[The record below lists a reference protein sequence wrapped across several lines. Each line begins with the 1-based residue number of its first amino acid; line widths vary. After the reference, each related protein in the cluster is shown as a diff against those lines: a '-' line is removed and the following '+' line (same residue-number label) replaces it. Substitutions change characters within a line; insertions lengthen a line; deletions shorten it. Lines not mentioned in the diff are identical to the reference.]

1 MRVRSIGLTLAL
13 CVVGVAVGLAASAQ
27 MGTWKLDEAKSK
39 LPGKARNSMVVYAP
53 AGDSVKITI
62 DGIDATGKAVHSEW
76 TGKFDG
82 KDYAVT
88 GDATSHMRSYKVVNP
103 HTLSFKATLAGK
115 PALSGLIVVS
125 AGGNS
130 RTVKATRTDADG
142 KTTTFVSAY
151 DRQ

>member
-1 MRVRSIGLTLAL
+1 MRTIGSTLAL

-27 MGTWKLDEAKSK
+27 MGTWKLNEAKSK
-39 LPGKARNSMVVYAP
+39 LTGTARNNMVVYTP
-53 AGDSVKITI
+53 AGDSVKVTI
-62 DGIDATGKAVHSEW
+62 DGVDAAGKAAHSEW

-88 GDATSHMRSYKVVNP
+88 GDPTSDMRSYKQVNT

-115 PALSGLIVVS
+115 PVLSGLIVVS

-142 KTTTFVSAY
+142 KTTTLVAVY
-151 DRQ
+151 DKQ